1 MVDDQSAR
9 DPFVP
14 GTRVA
19 APWGLDVLQGT
30 VVDSHGEGSA
40 RRVMVSVEL
49 PDTGD
54 DPETQIVA
62 YRASDLEAAARVAS
76 DRQPG
81 AWIQSYKYEEQL
93 SRTLERW
100 TETAQL
106 LNSSLERQ
114 IRATDF
120 EADFALDADGRKL
133 LIEAKT
139 LSPNKAISRDT
150 IDRLLVLLLSSHAS
164 AALLV
169 TNRRLSHAAKERLQE
184 AIHDGLS
191 IRAVHW
197 EPSGDSAELDRAI
210 HELIAA
216 A

>member
-1 MVDDQSAR
+1 VVGDPSTR

-14 GTRVA
+14 GARVA
-19 APWGLDVLQGT
+19 APWGLDVLEGT

-54 DPETQIVA
+54 DPETQLVA
-62 YRASDLEAAARVAS
+62 YRASDLEAAARVA
-76 DRQPG
+76 DERQPG
-81 AWIQSYKYEEQL
+81 AWMQAYKYEEQL
-93 SRTLERW
+93 SETLKRL

-106 LNSSLERQ
+106 LNSSLERP
-114 IRATDF
+114 IRAVDS
-120 EADFALDADGRKL
+120 EADFTLDADGRKL

-139 LSPNKAISRDT
+139 LSPDKAISRDT
-150 IDRLLVLLLSSHAS
+150 IDRLLDLLLSSHAS
-164 AALLV
+164 GALLV
-169 TNRRLSHAAKERLQE
+169 TNRRLSRAAAEVLQE
-184 AIHDGLS
+184 AILNGLS

-197 EPSGDSAELDRAI
+197 EPSGDSAELGRAI
-210 HELIAA
+210 HELTAA